1 MLTFILLS
9 GASPFL
15 DEEEDDQKTM
25 ANVSMSKYDFD
36 YEEFDCVSS
45 DAKVQPSL
53 LRLTSPV
60 SCCNYA
66 KLITLSRLLQIAKQ
80 IVMT

>member
-15 DEEEDDQKTM
+15 DEDEDDQKTM

-45 DAKVQPSL
+45 DAKVHAHV
-53 LRLTSPV
+53 TGF
-60 SCCNYA
+60 
-66 KLITLSRLLQIAKQ
+66 LLQLRQAHYLEPTSANCKADCQ
-80 IVMT
+80 DS

>member
-15 DEEEDDQKTM
+15 DEDEDDQKTM

-45 DAKVQPSL
+45 DAKVQPYQAHV
-53 LRLTSPV
+53 TGF
-60 SCCNYA
+60 
-66 KLITLSRLLQIAKQ
+66 LLQLRQAHYSEPTSANCKADCQ
-80 IVMT
+80 DS

>member
-15 DEEEDDQKTM
+15 DEDEDDQKTM

-45 DAKVQPSL
+45 DAKVQCPGSRHWFPVAITPSAL
-53 LRLTSPV
+53 P
-60 SCCNYA
+60 
-66 KLITLSRLLQIAKQ
+66 
-80 IVMT
+80 